1 MRLSTEEV
9 NAIKSITRDFDS
21 EAKMI
26 LFGSRLDDTGR
37 GGDIDLLVLSRKASL
52 KEKIKLLVA
61 LKSKIGER
69 KIDLILKQKPDSA
82 FTEMVVNTG
91 IKL

>member
-21 EAKMI
+21 EAKII

-69 KIDLILKQKPDSA
+69 KIDLILKQKHDSA